1 MSEAVPAPAP
11 AEPAEHLDREVL
23 WLWRVHGLI
32 AGAIAFAIGNAVGQ
46 ALDGCLAL
54 LVQLVL
60 PLLVLAVGVGAVP
73 PLRYA
78 RWRIELDD
86 ERLDLREGAFSIK
99 RTLVPMR
106 RVQHV
111 DSQSDV
117 LERAFGV
124 ATVTVH
130 TAGGKVVVPGLKTER
145 AAALARRISDL
156 ARVDDD

>member
-1 MSEAVPAPAP
+1 MSAAPELPAGR
-11 AEPAEHLDREVL
+11 LDREVL

-32 AGAIAFAIGNAVGQ
+32 GGVIAFVIGNAVGM
-46 ALDGCLAL
+46 ALDGALGL
-54 LVQLVL
+54 LVQLIVPL
-60 PLLVLAVGVGAVP
+60 VLLVVGVGVVP
-73 PLRYA
+73 PLRFA
-78 RWRIELDD
+78 RWRIALDD
-86 ERLDLREGAFSIK
+86 DRLDLREGTFSIR

-111 DSQSDV
+111 DFASDV

-130 TAGGKVVVPGLKTER
+130 TAGGKLTVPGLKVQR
-145 AAALARRISDL
+145 AAALATRISEL